1 MFVRKREM
9 LDPVTI
15 TSLVLLLASEALPFL
30 DRCPAN
36 GLAHSVYLGLKTFV
50 DTSKA
55 AVDTQARA
63 GAAPAPA
70 AGAQAQSR

>member
-1 MFVRKREM
+1 M

-63 GAAPAPA
+63 GAQ
-70 AGAQAQSR
+70 AQAQSAAR